1 MWNPS
6 KYAHHFDHIVCSWE
20 KSLNLIFQY
29 YVPYISK
36 KKEKEK
42 KKKRR
47 RIQNYKIYIYIYI
60 ERERERERERCLSY
74 IGYVCLVSAVYNSS
88 LQLQKLDHFV
98 VVLWL
103 CNIL

>member
-1 MWNPS
+1 M
-6 KYAHHFDHIVCSWE
+6 YH
-20 KSLNLIFQY
+20 
-29 YVPYISK
+29 YISK
-36 KKEKEK
+36 KKKKKK

-47 RIQNYKIYIYIYI
+47 RIQNYKKKKYIYIYI
-60 ERERERERERCLSY
+60 EGCLSY